1 MNLYCFSWILFLL
14 SLSACQNES
23 EKESRQIFKYNQ
35 IGTITSLDPA
45 FAKNQANIWP
55 VNQIFNG
62 LVQIDKA
69 LNIQPCIA
77 KRWNISSDGLT
88 YTFYLRDDVY
98 FHDHEKFEGGKGRK
112 VIAADFVY
120 SLKRITDPSVASPG
134 VWIFNIALQ
143 ITNLRITNN
152 IDTKPPFVALNDTT
166 FQINLS
172 RPFPP
177 FLGILS
183 MQYCSVVPKDIVEYY
198 GKDFRSNPV
207 GTGPFQFKLWE
218 EGAAIILLKNEHYF
232 EKEGDNQ
239 LPYLDGIR
247 ISFIENK
254 QTEFLQ
260 FIDGK
265 LDFMSDVGPSFKDD
279 ILTRDGNLQPKYQA
293 NIELIKNPYLNVEY
307 LGILV
312 DTTNPIVKD
321 NPLKIKAIRQAINY
335 GFDRK
340 KMISYLRNNVGIAAT
355 NGFVPAGLAFY
366 DQKKINGYDYN
377 PQKARQLLKNA
388 GFEAGTKMPEI
399 LLYTN
404 SNYQDFCAFII
415 KQLEEIGLKIKMEVI
430 SPAFLREAMV
440 KGKANIFRASWI
452 ADYPDAESFLVL
464 FYGKNPAPPNYTRFN
479 NPEFDQLYE
488 AALREHN
495 VEKRNELYQQMD
507 QLVINEAPVVPLYY
521 DQTLV
526 FIHKYIEG
534 LEVNSINLL
543 VLKNVRI
550 KQVTN

>member
-1 MNLYCFSWILFLL
+1 M
-14 SLSACQNES
+14 SA
-23 EKESRQIFKYNQ
+23 
-35 IGTITSLDPA
+35 
-45 FAKNQANIWP
+45 
-55 VNQIFNG
+55 
-62 LVQIDKA
+62 
-69 LNIQPCIA
+69 
-77 KRWNISSDGLT
+77 DGLT

-98 FHDHEKFEGGKGRK
+98 FHDHGKFKEGKGRK
-112 VIAADFVY
+112 VIAADLVY
-120 SLKRITDPSVASPG
+120 SLKRITDPAVASPG
-134 VWIFNIALQ
+134 MWIFH
-143 ITNLRITNN
+143 NN
-152 IDTKPPFVALNDTT
+152 IDKERPFVALNDTT

-183 MQYCSVVPKDIVEYY
+183 MQYCSVVPKEIVEYY

-218 EGAAIILLKNEHYF
+218 EGAAIILLKNEYYF

-260 FIDGK
+260 FLDGK
-265 LDFMSDVGPSFKDD
+265 LDFMSDVGPSFKDE
-279 ILTRDGNLQPKYQA
+279 ILTRDGNLQPKYQE

-312 DTTNPIVKD
+312 DTANPLVKD
-321 NPLKIKAIRQAINY
+321 NPLKLKAIRQAINY

-366 DQKKINGYDYN
+366 DQNKINGYDYN
-377 PQKARQLLKNA
+377 PQKARQLLRNA
-388 GFEAGTKMPEI
+388 GFEADKKMPEI
-399 LLYTN
+399 MLYTN

-440 KGKANIFRASWI
+440 KGKANMFRASWI

-479 NPEFDQLYE
+479 NPKFDQLYE
-488 AALREHN
+488 AALREQN

-534 LEVNSINLL
+534 LEVNPINLL

-550 KQVTN
+550 LKK